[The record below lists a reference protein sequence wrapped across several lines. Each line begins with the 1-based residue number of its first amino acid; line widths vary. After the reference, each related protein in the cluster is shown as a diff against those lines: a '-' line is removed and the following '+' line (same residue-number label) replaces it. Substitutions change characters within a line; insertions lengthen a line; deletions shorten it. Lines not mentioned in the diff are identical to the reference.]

1 MADPVTCL
9 NCHKHLA
16 GTRGLC
22 PGCYSTLSKRVRA
35 GGATWASL
43 EAAGRCRPASGT
55 PWRTRKGDVTP

>member
-22 PGCYSTLSKRVRA
+22 QSCYSILGKQMRA

-43 EAAGRCRPASGT
+43 EREGRCKSASGT
-55 PWRTRKGDVTP
+55 PWRTGKKGA

>member
-9 NCHKHLA
+9 NCRKHLA

-22 PGCYSTLSKRVRA
+22 AGCYSTLGKQVRA

-43 EAAGRCRPASGT
+43 ELEGRCKPATGT
-55 PWRTRKGDVTP
+55 PWRKRKGDVTP